1 MHRAKTKDAV
11 YLNNLYLHQQG
22 LHSRDSDTCGGRYR
36 HDERNHCPL
45 TAQINLRHRPSPI
58 EKIEKYKFCL
68 EEMKYSNID
77 ICNKVKAFLL

>member
-22 LHSRDSDTCGGRYR
+22 LHSRHSDTGGARYR
-36 HDERNHCPL
+36 RDGRSHCPL
-45 TAQINLRHRPSPI
+45 TAQINLRHKPSPE

-68 EEMKYSNID
+68 EERSYSNTD
-77 ICNKVKAFLL
+77 ICSKVKAFLL